1 MRNAGFYRRSRSRNS
16 NSGARRSRGLSP
28 AHLTRHLGLCAPA
41 QCLACPA
48 QLLVSSDDQ
57 GHDCITAQYN
67 RAVGTVKSHAAPT
80 RIMLRKASNDSNDTD
95 QPQSGTPWNGRS
107 TKGPHRLRRS

>member
-1 MRNAGFYRRSRSRNS
+1 
-16 NSGARRSRGLSP
+16 
-28 AHLTRHLGLCAPA
+28 
-41 QCLACPA
+41 LACPA
-48 QLLVSSDDQ
+48 QLLVRSDDQ